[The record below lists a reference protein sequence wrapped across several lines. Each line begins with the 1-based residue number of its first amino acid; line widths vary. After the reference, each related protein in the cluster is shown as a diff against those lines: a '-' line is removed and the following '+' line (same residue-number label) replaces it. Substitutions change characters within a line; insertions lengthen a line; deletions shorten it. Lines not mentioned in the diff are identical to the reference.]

1 LLKTSLKLAQILAF
15 KRGNSYLVGSRD
27 RLFLHDVNREIRTKI
42 NQTMHVR
49 VGNLNDLK
57 FNLETWRR
65 ELRFHFDEMD
75 TFQDKLEE
83 IVGKDLGQGADKSL
97 ENFQNRIM
105 LEKAAISKLKHR
117 CKSQMRN
124 ESLDESLGLDMRTY
138 IKMHY
143 DLKEEMMDFF
153 SENLGE

>member
-1 LLKTSLKLAQILAF
+1 MPET
-15 KRGNSYLVGSRD
+15 V
-27 RLFLHDVNREIRTKI
+27 
-42 NQTMHVR
+42 M
-49 VGNLNDLK
+49 NLSDLR

-83 IVGKDLGQGADKSL
+83 IVGREISHDGKKSL

-117 CKSQMRN
+117 CRSQLRN
-124 ESLDESLGLDMRTY
+124 KLVESFEDSGKNLGEDMRTY

-153 SENLGE
+153 AENLSSRG